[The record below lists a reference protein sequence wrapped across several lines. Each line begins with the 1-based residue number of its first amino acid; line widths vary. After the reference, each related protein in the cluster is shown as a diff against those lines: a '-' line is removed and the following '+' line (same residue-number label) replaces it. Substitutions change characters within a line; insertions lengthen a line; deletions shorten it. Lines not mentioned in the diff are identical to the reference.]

1 MLPTCLKVPEV
12 LVRFTRLCPY
22 DVGHNVVGTSP
33 VSAISR
39 RGLTNCPSRL
49 LAAATGLLFPIFPL
63 GAHHSFSAEYD
74 SKKPV
79 TISGPVTKVEW
90 MNPHIYFYVD
100 VKAAGTNAKFAIEGA
115 SPNVLRRM
123 RWGKNSI
130 RIGDVITV
138 SGFRAKNGSNTV
150 NAVTVLLPDGTS
162 LYAGSSYYDESSLRS
177 K

>member
-1 MLPTCLKVPEV
+1 
-12 LVRFTRLCPY
+12 
-22 DVGHNVVGTSP
+22 VVAS
-33 VSAISR
+33 
-39 RGLTNCPSRL
+39 
-49 LAAATGLLFPIFPL
+49 GLLFPIFPL
-63 GAHHSFSAEYD
+63 LAHHSFSAEYD
-74 SKKPV
+74 TKKPV
-79 TISGPVTKVEW
+79 TISGPVTKIEW

-100 VKAAGTNAKFAIEGA
+100 VKASGTNSKFAVEGA

-162 LYAGSSYYDESSLRS
+162 LYAGSSYFGESSLRS